1 MAFLG
6 FFKKRGLENMKIP
19 KVKKDLLQAERLE
32 GEHGRQI
39 SSYQEKIESKRLYAQ
54 SERGRISDLDRKQ
67 LAKDIAELE
76 FDISASSQQQ
86 SKARKRKRAL
96 KGLLIVL
103 EEREQLKQSDAWGT
117 LAGMDP
123 QDLEDSLARLGN
135 MDASVSMSTDRI
147 RHVLGAP
154 ATPNEIEESMTRR
167 EREIFD
173 ELK

>member
-1 MAFLG
+1 MPAPNFGAIPILQFPKAWHIIILSDTHITHARSANMAFLG

-103 EEREQLKQSDAWGT
+103 EEREHLKQSDAWGT

-123 QDLEDSLARLGN
+123 QDLEDSLARLGD
-135 MDASVSMSTDRI
+135 MDAGI
-147 RHVLGAP
+147 P
-154 ATPNEIEESMTRR
+154 
-167 EREIFD
+167 
-173 ELK
+173 